1 MNKKLF
7 VFTLFTI
14 FTLVTIAMYSGHA
27 HEAYPADDDS
37 LPSSEYADVHGS
49 VKGFNNKRIHIHG
62 IAYANFDRKGNYT
75 VDLTVNEH
83 ENHRQGRENFQ
94 GDVHEQSSFKTG
106 IRMERKIAF
115 EVANLDLD
123 TIGWTA
129 SSTLEIEK
137 PNENV
142 LHRDYDEK
150 KIRDLIENLDWEDEE
165 DHELPKF
172 GLSPTDPDSPEPGD
186 RRTFCL
192 VTDAGYHSVYFYV
205 NPPWGETGSLG
216 TNECTVYCEDGT
228 ATEVEFNYTFP
239 SGAMHTGTFTIT
251 AYIYRADQSVYEET
265 CTIDVTLD

>member
-1 MNKKLF
+1 MQMSTEVLRD
-7 VFTLFTI
+7 LI
-14 FTLVTIAMYSGHA
+14 I
-27 HEAYPADDDS
+27 
-37 LPSSEYADVHGS
+37 
-49 VKGFNNKRIHIHG
+49 NNKRIHIHG

-83 ENHRQGRENFQ
+83 ENHRWGRENFQ

-172 GLSPTDPDSPEPGD
+172 GLSPTDPDSPRTRGQTHVLSCH
-186 RRTFCL
+186 RRG
-192 VTDAGYHSVYFYV
+192 V
-205 NPPWGETGSLG
+205 SLG
-216 TNECTVYCEDGT
+216 IFLCESTLGRDR
-228 ATEVEFNYTFP
+228 F
-239 SGAMHTGTFTIT
+239 TGH
-251 AYIYRADQSVYEET
+251 Q
-265 CTIDVTLD
+265 